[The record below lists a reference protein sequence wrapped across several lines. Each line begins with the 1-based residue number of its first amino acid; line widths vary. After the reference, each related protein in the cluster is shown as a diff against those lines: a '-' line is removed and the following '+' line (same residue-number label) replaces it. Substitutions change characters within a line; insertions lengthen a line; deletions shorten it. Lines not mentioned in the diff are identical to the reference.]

1 MSASRRLAA
10 ILAADI
16 VGYSRLMG
24 ADEEGTLA
32 RLRSLRAAITDPKI
46 AEHRGRIVKTTGD
59 GLLAEFHSVVDA
71 LRCAAEIQTAIANM
85 AQPADRRIQFRIGIH
100 QGDVV
105 FEDDGDIFG
114 DGVNI
119 AARLESIAEPGGI
132 CVSARVQEDASG
144 RLPLSFLDMGE
155 QALKNISRPVRAY
168 RVRPA
173 APPGSPGEHT
183 VVRTRPAA
191 PTSGPLRPGTVLGH
205 TYAIEQPIGRGS
217 LGDVY
222 RAKHV
227 ELGTT
232 HAITLIQPTVAGDPK
247 TAQLLVEEVR
257 KLARVRHDAV
267 VSYEGL
273 FRDDQGVRYLVME
286 YVDGPSLAEVVAG
299 RRLEPDEVLAL
310 RDRLAEGLAA
320 AHARGIIHRDLSPDN
335 VILAD
340 GDVGRAKLIG
350 FGFAQTA
357 EAGDATMIGVNLMAR
372 HAYASPEQLGQFG
385 GRVDSRSDLYS
396 LGLVLAAAAI
406 GFGRTLD
413 MGATPGQAILARQKK
428 PDLSL
433 VPAPLRPAISPL
445 LEPRPEERPASIRD
459 LLTAAAP
466 PSDGA
471 HGRKNR
477 PAGWLLAAG
486 TGVAAMLLAA
496 ATLFTL
502 YRPGPSSSLSLEEL
516 RTQLAAA
523 TGGFACASIGYTL
536 APDRSVRVAGH
547 IASPE
552 DLMRLRREV
561 AAIPGIGQPSY
572 DVQLMGR
579 PHCEMAALLTPFADP
594 ALRDGLSLAFAGK
607 PSEVHLGERPSLE
620 VRAPGFDSYIYI
632 DYFDSG
638 GDVLHLFPNERDRFN
653 LRPWRN
659 RFVLFK
665 TPMWT
670 VCGNVGR
677 QLVTIIASATRLFP
691 GPRPEV
697 EDAKDYVATLGEALK
712 KLPKDGAA
720 GQLLFFDL
728 REAPPWINPEAVCRS

>member
-10 ILAADI
+10 ILAADV

-32 RLRSLRAAITDPKI
+32 RLRALRVAVTDPKI
-46 AEHRGRIVKTTGD
+46 AEHHGRIVKTTGD
-59 GLLAEFHSVVDA
+59 GLLVEFHSVVDA
-71 LRCAAEIQTAIANM
+71 LRCAAEIQTAIANI
-85 AQPADRRIQFRIGIH
+85 AQAADRRIQFRIGIH
-100 QGDVV
+100 QGDIVL
-105 FEDDGDIFG
+105 EDDGDIFG

-173 APPGSPGEHT
+173 APPGSPGERT
-183 VVRTRPAA
+183 VVQTLPAA
-191 PTSGPLRPGTVLGH
+191 APSSGTLPSGTVLGH

-222 RAKHV
+222 RAKHT

-273 FRDDQGVRYLVME
+273 FRDEQGIRYLVME
-286 YVDGPSLAEVVAG
+286 DVDGPSLAEIIAG

-320 AHARGIIHRDLSPDN
+320 VHARGIIHRDLSPDN
-335 VILAD
+335 VILPD

-357 EAGDATMIGVNLMAR
+357 EVGDATMIGVNLMAR
-372 HAYASPEQLGQFG
+372 HGYASPEQLGQFG

-396 LGLVLAAAAI
+396 LGLVLAAAAL

-413 MGATPGQAILARQKK
+413 MGTTPGKAIEARQKK
-428 PDLSL
+428 PDLSP
-433 VPAPLRPAISPL
+433 VPAPLRPAIAPL
-445 LEPRPEERPASIRD
+445 LEPSPEDRPASIRD
-459 LLTAAAP
+459 LLTGGARQPAAARAEK
-466 PSDGA
+466 G
-471 HGRKNR
+471 GRT
-477 PAGWLLAAG
+477 GWLIAVG
-486 TGVAAMLLAA
+486 GVAAMLLTGAM
-496 ATLFTL
+496 LLTL
-502 YRPGPSSSLSLEEL
+502 YRPGPSSSVSLDEL

-523 TGGFACASIGYTL
+523 TGGFACASVGYTL

-547 IASPE
+547 LATPD

-561 AAIPGIGQPSY
+561 
-572 DVQLMGR
+572 
-579 PHCEMAALLTPFADP
+579 
-594 ALRDGLSLAFAGK
+594 
-607 PSEVHLGERPSLE
+607 
-620 VRAPGFDSYIYI
+620 
-632 DYFDSG
+632 
-638 GDVLHLFPNERDRFN
+638 
-653 LRPWRN
+653 
-659 RFVLFK
+659 
-665 TPMWT
+665 
-670 VCGNVGR
+670 
-677 QLVTIIASATRLFP
+677 
-691 GPRPEV
+691 
-697 EDAKDYVATLGEALK
+697 
-712 KLPKDGAA
+712 
-720 GQLLFFDL
+720 
-728 REAPPWINPEAVCRS
+728 